1 MTVNSFK
8 KKRPLIYI
16 FLINIL
22 ISSFV
27 FSYAIN
33 SISIILLFVFFF
45 TDSKDNIKY
54 KFKTLKNNKIVVI
67 YVLFFLA
74 QLLGMF
80 YTQNTTTGWVKIQ
93 QFLPVFF
100 LPLIAFSEKFS
111 RNQFILNVE
120 FLKVFFTLFFI
131 MYLIFHV
138 FVENQP
144 IGTFVFIVINNKLG
158 MSQFYLAV
166 ILLIPFLHCLN
177 QIEHKENRSYNLILS
192 IFFFFCLIILK
203 NKTTIFI
210 LGLTL
215 LFKAFLFLKNKF
227 TIIKTIGIVSLL
239 IGVFLSTIFFVP
251 GLKKKFAIIAKTTD
265 FNIETIITKNKVT
278 HTKNTLEHRVLINNI
293 ALKEIKKSFLFGVG
307 TGDYLDLLYFNYKKI
322 YFKQGIRE
330 RYNNHNQYFSEFLKT
345 GVFGGVLFIVLIFLL
360 LKSASNKDVFF
371 VYLIMFFSIACFFES
386 YLERQHGILIF
397 SFILPLF
404 LKFDKKK

>member
-111 RNQFILNVE
+111 RKQFILNVE

-177 QIEHKENRSYNLILS
+177 QIEHKENRGYNLILS

-227 TIIKTIGIVSLL
+227 TVIKTIGIVSLL

-251 GLKKKFAIIAKTTD
+251 GLKKKFAILVKTTD

>member
-33 SISIILLFVFFF
+33 SISIILLLVFFF
-45 TDSKDNIKY
+45 TDSKENIKY
-54 KFKTLKNNKIVVI
+54 KIKILKNNKIVVI

-111 RNQFILNVE
+111 RKQFILNVE

-177 QIEHKENRSYNLILS
+177 QIEHKENRIYNLILS
-192 IFFFFCLIILK
+192 IFFFFCLIQ
-203 NKTTIFI
+203 
-210 LGLTL
+210 
-215 LFKAFLFLKNKF
+215 
-227 TIIKTIGIVSLL
+227 L
-239 IGVFLSTIFFVP
+239 I
-251 GLKKKFAIIAKTTD
+251 
-265 FNIETIITKNKVT
+265 
-278 HTKNTLEHRVLINNI
+278 
-293 ALKEIKKSFLFGVG
+293 
-307 TGDYLDLLYFNYKKI
+307 
-322 YFKQGIRE
+322 
-330 RYNNHNQYFSEFLKT
+330 
-345 GVFGGVLFIVLIFLL
+345 
-360 LKSASNKDVFF
+360 
-371 VYLIMFFSIACFFES
+371 
-386 YLERQHGILIF
+386 
-397 SFILPLF
+397 
-404 LKFDKKK
+404 

>member
-1 MTVNSFK
+1 
-8 KKRPLIYI
+8 
-16 FLINIL
+16 
-22 ISSFV
+22 
-27 FSYAIN
+27 
-33 SISIILLFVFFF
+33 
-45 TDSKDNIKY
+45 
-54 KFKTLKNNKIVVI
+54 
-67 YVLFFLA
+67 
-74 QLLGMF
+74 
-80 YTQNTTTGWVKIQ
+80 
-93 QFLPVFF
+93 
-100 LPLIAFSEKFS
+100 
-111 RNQFILNVE
+111 
-120 FLKVFFTLFFI
+120 
-131 MYLIFHV
+131 
-138 FVENQP
+138 
-144 IGTFVFIVINNKLG
+144 

-404 LKFDKKK
+404 LPVFYEIYQLNKSFLLHHLDQQFFSSY

>member
-8 KKRPLIYI
+8 NKRPLIYI

-45 TDSKDNIKY
+45 TDSKENIKN
-54 KFKTLKNNKIVVI
+54 KFKTLKNNKIVVF

-74 QLLGMF
+74 QLLGMC
-80 YTQNTTTGWVKIQ
+80 YTQNTATGWMKIQ
-93 QFLPVFF
+93 KFLPVFF

-111 RNQFILNVE
+111 RKQFILNVE

-177 QIEHKENRSYNLILS
+177 QIEHKENRGYNLILS

-227 TIIKTIGIVSLL
+227 TVIKTIGIVSLL

-251 GLKKKFAIIAKTTD
+251 GLKKKFAILVKTTD

-278 HTKNTLEHRVLINNI
+278 HTKNTLEHRVLINTI

>member
-1 MTVNSFK
+1 M
-8 KKRPLIYI
+8 
-16 FLINIL
+16 
-22 ISSFV
+22 
-27 FSYAIN
+27 
-33 SISIILLFVFFF
+33 
-45 TDSKDNIKY
+45 
-54 KFKTLKNNKIVVI
+54 
-67 YVLFFLA
+67 
-74 QLLGMF
+74 
-80 YTQNTTTGWVKIQ
+80 
-93 QFLPVFF
+93 
-100 LPLIAFSEKFS
+100 
-111 RNQFILNVE
+111 
-120 FLKVFFTLFFI
+120 
-131 MYLIFHV
+131 
-138 FVENQP
+138 
-144 IGTFVFIVINNKLG
+144 
-158 MSQFYLAV
+158 
-166 ILLIPFLHCLN
+166 
-177 QIEHKENRSYNLILS
+177 
-192 IFFFFCLIILK
+192 
-203 NKTTIFI
+203 
-210 LGLTL
+210 

-227 TIIKTIGIVSLL
+227 TVIKTIGIVSLL

-251 GLKKKFAIIAKTTD
+251 GLKKKFAILVKTTD

>member
-8 KKRPLIYI
+8 NKRPLIYI

>member
-8 KKRPLIYI
+8 NKRPLIYI

-45 TDSKDNIKY
+45 TDSKENIKN
-54 KFKTLKNNKIVVI
+54 KFKTLKNNKIVI
-67 YVLFFLA
+67 FYVLFFLA
-74 QLLGMF
+74 QLLGMC
-80 YTQNTTTGWVKIQ
+80 YTQNTTTGWMKIQ
-93 QFLPVFF
+93 KFLPVFF

-111 RNQFILNVE
+111 RKQFILNVE
-120 FLKVFFTLFFI
+120 FLKVFFTLIFI

-177 QIEHKENRSYNLILS
+177 QIEHKENRGYNLILS

-227 TIIKTIGIVSLL
+227 TVIKTIGIVSLL

-251 GLKKKFAIIAKTTD
+251 GLKKKFAILVKTTD

-371 VYLIMFFSIACFFES
+371 VYLIMFFSVACFFES

>member
-22 ISSFV
+22 ISSFL

-33 SISIILLFVFFF
+33 SISIILLLVFFF
-45 TDSKDNIKY
+45 TDSKENIKY
-54 KFKTLKNNKIVVI
+54 KIKILKNNKIVVI

-111 RNQFILNVE
+111 RKQFILNVE

-177 QIEHKENRSYNLILS
+177 QIEHKENRIYNLILS

-227 TIIKTIGIVSLL
+227 TVIKTIGIVSLL

-278 HTKNTLEHRVLINNI
+278 HTKNTLEHRILINNI

-345 GVFGGVLFIVLIFLL
+345 GIFGGVLFIVLIFLL

-371 VYLIMFFSIACFFES
+371 LYLIMFFSIACFFES